1 MNFSPMDFSILV
13 VDDDPDMV
21 NMLGDVLG
29 DAGYRVLRA
38 GSGAAA
44 LQMAQ
49 TEHPDLLI
57 SDLRMSGMTGHQLQ
71 ARLKSVTP
79 ELPVVIITAFGS
91 IQTAIESMRLGAFD
105 YITKPFSND
114 ELTLVVERALED
126 RRLRREVHRLRDEL
140 AERYGLET
148 IITQSARMRAQLE
161 VLRQMAESPA
171 SVLITGE
178 SGVGKDLFARALH
191 YHSARRGGP
200 FVAINCA
207 AIPDNLL
214 ESELF
219 GFERGAFTDARQA
232 KTGLIGSADGGT
244 LFLDEISEMP
254 PALQAKLLRVLEDH
268 RVRPVGATRE
278 TPVDVRVVTATN
290 ANLEAAIASGRFRA
304 DLYYRIAAVTI
315 AIPPLRER
323 PEDIALLARHFAAR
337 AALESGRAALS
348 IDADA
353 MDVLMHHSWPGN
365 VRELQNAGQHAIVL
379 GGGDRSTR
387 DDLPPRIAGGS
398 PARVNLE
405 MAVALRMPLERLER
419 EYIRAT
425 LAAVGGNKSECAAI
439 LGIDRKTLYRKLED
453 LPDDP
458 APADPALARPSR
470 PPRRA

>member
-1 MNFSPMDFSILV
+1 MTSTHSDFSILV

-21 NMLGDVLG
+21 SLLSDVLG

-44 LQMAQ
+44 LQIAAS
-49 TEHPDLLI
+49 EHPDLLI

-71 ARLKSVTP
+71 ARLKSVAP

-105 YITKPFSND
+105 YITKPFGND

-191 YHSARRGGP
+191 YHSSRRGGP

-219 GFERGAFTDARQA
+219 GFERGAFTDAREA
-232 KTGLIGSADGGT
+232 KAGLIGSADHGT

-268 RVRPVGATRE
+268 RVRPIGATRE

-290 ANLEAAIASGRFRA
+290 ANLDAEIASGRFRA
-304 DLYYRIAAVTI
+304 DLYYRIATVTI

-337 AALESGRAALS
+337 AAVESGRAGLA
-348 IDADA
+348 IGDDA
-353 MDVLMHHSWPGN
+353 MDLLMRHSWPGN
-365 VRELQNAGQHAIVL
+365 VRELQNAVQHALVL
-379 GGGDRSTR
+379 CRGDRITR
-387 DDLPPRIAGGS
+387 DDLPPRIAGGN
-398 PARVNLE
+398 PERINLE
-405 MAVALRMPLERLER
+405 
-419 EYIRAT
+419 
-425 LAAVGGNKSECAAI
+425 G
-439 LGIDRKTLYRKLED
+439 
-453 LPDDP
+453 
-458 APADPALARPSR
+458 
-470 PPRRA
+470 

>member
-1 MNFSPMDFSILV
+1 MSASPLDFSILV

-21 NMLGDVLG
+21 SMLGDVLG
-29 DAGYRVLRA
+29 DKGYRVLRA
-38 GSGAAA
+38 GSGADA
-44 LQMAQ
+44 LQLVAS
-49 TEHPDLLI
+49 EHPDLLI

-71 ARLKSVTP
+71 AQLKSATP

-140 AERYGLET
+140 AKRYGLDAILT
-148 IITQSARMRAQLE
+148 RNPRMRAQLE
-161 VLRQMAESPA
+161 ILRQVAESAA

-200 FVAINCA
+200 FIAINCA
-207 AIPDNLL
+207 AIPDTLL

-219 GFERGAFTDARQA
+219 GYERGAFTDARQSKA
-232 KTGLIGSADGGT
+232 GLFHAAGGGT
-244 LFLDEISEMP
+244 LFLDEIGEMP
-254 PALQAKLLRVLEDH
+254 QGLQAKLLRVLEDR
-268 RVRPVGATRE
+268 RVRPIGATRE
-278 TPVDVRVVTATN
+278 TPVDVRVVAATN
-290 ANLEAAIASGRFRA
+290 ANLEAALSSGRFRI

-323 PEDIALLARHFAAR
+323 PEDIATLARHFAAR
-337 AALESGRAALS
+337 AAAESGHKPLAIAD
-348 IDADA
+348 DAIA
-353 MDVLMHHSWPGN
+353 MLTRHSWPGN
-365 VRELQNAGQHAIVL
+365 VRELHNAVQHALVL
-379 GGGDRSTR
+379 CRGDRITR
-387 DDLPPRIAGGS
+387 DDLPPRIAGGT
-398 PARVNLE
+398 PERINLE
-405 MAVALRMPLERLER
+405 VAVAQRMPLEELER

-425 LAAVGGNKSECAAI
+425 LAAVYGNKSECAAI

-453 LPDDP
+453 PPDESLGD
-458 APADPALARPSR
+458 ASSNRPLR
-470 PPRRA
+470 PPRR

>member
-1 MNFSPMDFSILV
+1 MNAAPMDFSILV
-13 VDDDPDMV
+13 VDDDPEMV
-21 NMLGDVLG
+21 SMLGDVLG

-38 GSGAAA
+38 GSGDAA
-44 LQMAQ
+44 LQLAA

-71 ARLKSVTP
+71 ARLKTVTP

-126 RRLRREVHRLRDEL
+126 RRLRREVRRLRDEL
-140 AERYGLET
+140 AERYGLDT
-148 IITQSARMRAQLE
+148 IVTRSPRMRAQME
-161 VLRQMAESPA
+161 VLRQMADRPA

-207 AIPDNLL
+207 AIPDSLL

-219 GFERGAFTDARQA
+219 GYERGAFTDARQA
-232 KTGLIGSADGGT
+232 KAGLFQAASGGT
-244 LFLDEISEMP
+244 IFLDEIGEMP
-254 PALQAKLLRVLEDH
+254 QGLQVKLLRVLEDH
-268 RVRPVGATRE
+268 RVRPIGATQE
-278 TPVDVRVVTATN
+278 TAVDVRVVAATN
-290 ANLEAAIASGRFRA
+290 TDLEAAIASGRFRA
-304 DLYYRIAAVTI
+304 DLYYRIATVTI
-315 AIPPLRER
+315 AIPPLRDR
-323 PEDIALLARHFAAR
+323 PDDIAILARHFAAR
-337 AALESGRAALS
+337 AAAESGRKALV
-348 IDADA
+348 IGDDAIE
-353 MDVLMHHSWPGN
+353 LLTRHPWPGN
-365 VRELQNAGQHAIVL
+365 VRELQNAIQHAIVL
-379 GGGDRSTR
+379 CRGDRITR
-387 DDLPPRIAGGS
+387 DDLPPRIAGGI
-398 PARVNLE
+398 AERINLE
-405 MAVALRMPLERLER
+405 AAVTQRMPLEHLER

-453 LPDDP
+453 LP
-458 APADPALARPSR
+458 ADPATEAGAIRPFR
-470 PPRRA
+470 PPRRP